1 VGSKEHSVRLFR
13 LGFLAFLTV
22 GLLAVAVMHGY
33 SEDQS
38 VIHWFPGT
46 GIAGKID
53 MVSTMPSYLVIEDLS
68 AHTSVETPVA
78 ADGTFVARL
87 VPGGYQLQ
95 LPGDSRSVFVSVP
108 RGHCVDVVL
117 DFRLPGVVLQ
127 IPGEG
132 LPVPTAA

>member
-1 VGSKEHSVRLFR
+1 VRLLR

-38 VIHWFPGT
+38 VIRWFPGT

-53 MVSTMPSYLVIEDLS
+53 FAGTTMPSSVIIEDQSSGYLRL
-68 AHTSVETPVA
+68 ADLA
-78 ADGTFVARL
+78 ADGTFIARL
-87 VPGGYQLQ
+87 APGDYRLQ
-95 LPGDSRSVFVSVP
+95 LPDDSRSVQVSVP
-108 RGHCVDVVL
+108 AGHCVDLVL
-117 DFRLPGVVLQ
+117 DFRLPDIVLQ

-132 LPVPTAA
+132 LPIPWPTL

>member
-1 VGSKEHSVRLFR
+1 MRLLRVGL
-13 LGFLAFLTV
+13 LAFLTV

-33 SEDQS
+33 SEDQR
-38 VIHWFPGT
+38 VIRWFPGT

-53 MVSTMPSYLVIEDLS
+53 VASSMPSYLVIEDLS
-68 AHTSVETPVA
+68 AHTSMQTPVA

-95 LPGDSRSVFVSVP
+95 LPGDSRSVFVTVP
-108 RGHCVDVVL
+108 RGHCVDLVL
-117 DFRLPGVVLQ
+117 DYRLPGVILE

-132 LPVPTAA
+132 WPVPGT

>member
-1 VGSKEHSVRLFR
+1 VRLLR
-13 LGFLAFLTV
+13 VALLTFLTV

-38 VIHWFPGT
+38 VIRWFPGT

-53 MVSTMPSYLVIEDLS
+53 TVSTMPSYLVIEDLS
-68 AHTSVETPVA
+68 SRTSVRTTVA
-78 ADGTFVARL
+78 ADGTFVAAL
-87 VPGGYQLQ
+87 VPGEYGLQ
-95 LPGDSRSVFVSVP
+95 LPGESRWTLVFVP
-108 RGHCVDVVL
+108 RDHCVDLVL
-117 DFRLPGVVLQ
+117 DFRLPGIVLQ